1 MADNRTDAHGAAGRP
16 RHTIAHVLP
25 FPSVGGTEHAT
36 MRVARSVDAS
46 RFSSIAFCL
55 REAEPVR
62 ALVASSGIPCVTYEP
77 PVPSY
82 RHAPSFLRS
91 SLALARAFRRHRV
104 DLVHCAD
111 LEAAHQVAVAGWL
124 ARLPV
129 LCHIRNRFD
138 DISRRDRSFL
148 LPVAKFVFVS
158 RDTWRRFAYPVPSHR
173 GVVVYDGVDEDAVA
187 GSEDAGERVRRE
199 FNIPPHAPLVGMMAR
214 VAPQKD
220 FATLARAAVR
230 ILQIEPETRFLIAGD
245 CASVKNS
252 AHYEQV
258 RADLQ
263 ACGVDRAFI
272 FTGLRSD
279 VARLMSALDVFV
291 LSTHCE
297 GLPLV
302 ILEAM
307 AHEKPVV
314 ATAVDGIPEI
324 VEDGRTGLL
333 FGHEDHESLAAQVL
347 SLLRDRSRA
356 EQIGRA
362 GRSLVRSAFNRGQ
375 FAAAMN
381 AVYDGLLRADRGRVG
396 AAGSRAG
403 LESMPSPSGP
413 SRAAWQR
420 GRS

>member
-1 MADNRTDAHGAAGRP
+1 VANNRTAASSIAGQSP
-16 RHTIAHVLP
+16 YTIAHVLP

-36 MRVARSVDAS
+36 MRLAKSVDAS

-55 REAEPVR
+55 RDAEPVR
-62 ALVASSGIPCVTYEP
+62 ALVANSGMRCVTYDP

-91 SLALARAFRRHRV
+91 SLALAREFRRHRV

-148 LPVAKFVFVS
+148 FPVAKFVFVS
-158 RDTWRRFAYPVPSHR
+158 RDTWRRFAYSVPSHR
-173 GVVVYDGVDEDAVA
+173 GVVVYDGIEEDATA
-187 GSEDAGERVRRE
+187 GGDGAGESVRRE
-199 FNIPPHAPLVGMMAR
+199 FNIPADAPLVGMLAR

-230 ILQIEPETRFLIAGD
+230 VLQVEPETRFLIAGD

-263 ACGVDRAFI
+263 ACGVDGAFI

-297 GLPLV
+297 GFPLV

-307 AHEKPVV
+307 GCDKPVV

-324 VEDGRTGLL
+324 VQDGKTGLL
-333 FGHEDHESLAAQVL
+333 FAHEDHESLAAQVL
-347 SLLRDRSRA
+347 DLLRDRARA
-356 EQIGRA
+356 QRLGRA
-362 GRSLVRSAFNRGQ
+362 GRNLVRSAFNRRQ
-375 FAAAMN
+375 FATSMN
-381 AVYDGLLRADRGRVG
+381 AVYDDLLRANSGSVG
-396 AAGSRAG
+396 VAESRSS
-403 LESMPSPSGP
+403 LESMSSPPGTSP
-413 SRAAWQR
+413 ACPR
-420 GRS
+420 GRF